1 MQPVVNL
8 YEAASYMCAYISK
21 AEDETSKSMKQA
33 VKESPTRNKLDY
45 KKIKPIARA
54 YVTKRECSIEE
65 AVYLAMLALWLHKEF
80 PQVILLNRY
89 LPEKCCKIVKKGHI
103 TDLPDFFEINMLD
116 RYLHGANEIF
126 I

>member
-21 AEDETSKSMKQA
+21 AEDELSKSMKQA
-33 VKESPTRNKLDY
+33 VKVSPTRNKSDY

-89 LPEKCCKIVKKGHI
+89 LPEKCCKIVKKKVI
-103 TDLPDFFEINMLD
+103 LQICQ
-116 RYLHGANEIF
+116 IF
-126 I
+126 LK